1 MSGLRTPPLVLATV
15 CAVLLAG
22 CGHTRTV
29 SASRKLDL
37 SLTEYR
43 LNPQDVRATTGYLLI
58 VVRNNGLL
66 THNLSISQNG
76 QAIATT
82 QPIAPGH
89 ATELAVDLAPG
100 SYSMASTLFSDQS
113 LGAYG
118 TLDVST

>member
-1 MSGLRTPPLVLATV
+1 MLVLATV
-15 CAVLLAG
+15 CAALLAG
-22 CGHTRTV
+22 CAHTQSV

-58 VVRNNGLL
+58 VVRNNGSQ

-76 QAIATT
+76 QSVATT
-82 QPIAPGH
+82 QPIPPGH
-89 ATELAVDLAPG
+89 AASLAVDLAPG
-100 SYSMASTLFSDQS
+100 SYSMASTLFSDES

-118 TLDVST
+118 TLKVGS